1 MKNNSII
8 RNILIVVIIVDIA
21 VISVYGFLF
30 YKIKTTIESSGT
42 LVSNLELIQNR
53 DKRFAEIQKTIQNIE
68 ERVGQLDSFVLKE
81 NNLITFLKL
90 METIASEQNLEL
102 KTQIKRIEVSR
113 EKKDAVELQITYN
126 FTGSFTSGMNF
137 IALVENLPYSTTVDS
152 VSLQK
157 TKTGEDEASLWSGG
171 VTFRI
176 SAL

>member
-68 ERVGQLDSFVLKE
+68 RG
-81 NNLITFLKL
+81 
-90 METIASEQNLEL
+90 
-102 KTQIKRIEVSR
+102 
-113 EKKDAVELQITYN
+113 
-126 FTGSFTSGMNF
+126 
-137 IALVENLPYSTTVDS
+137 
-152 VSLQK
+152 
-157 TKTGEDEASLWSGG
+157 
-171 VTFRI
+171 
-176 SAL
+176 